1 MKSTGQYCLCCG
13 FEDLRWCITAFYGA
27 IWLGTSA
34 NDWGP
39 HHRWWPQGPSSDHKL
54 LPIQHAFLHM
64 CAPPMGQVRTPR
76 SADTTYKSQDCA
88 IGTVCLDT
96 SLHHREVLLLAL
108 MVMELCWMRTFVT
121 DLQCPQARPKEAVL
135 GFPPKHLV
143 ASIDPRGFN
152 LKDRA
157 RIVIL
162 KPLHP
167 VSTRLSSDW
176 KRFSLALGWE
186 FSHILLLLTQWVTVK
201 S

>member
-1 MKSTGQYCLCCG
+1 
-13 FEDLRWCITAFYGA
+13 
-27 IWLGTSA
+27 
-34 NDWGP
+34 
-39 HHRWWPQGPSSDHKL
+39 
-54 LPIQHAFLHM
+54 
-64 CAPPMGQVRTPR
+64 
-76 SADTTYKSQDCA
+76 
-88 IGTVCLDT
+88 
-96 SLHHREVLLLAL
+96 
-108 MVMELCWMRTFVT
+108 MRTFVT

-135 GFPPKHLV
+135 GFPKKHLV

-167 VSTRLSSDW
+167 VSALLSSDW